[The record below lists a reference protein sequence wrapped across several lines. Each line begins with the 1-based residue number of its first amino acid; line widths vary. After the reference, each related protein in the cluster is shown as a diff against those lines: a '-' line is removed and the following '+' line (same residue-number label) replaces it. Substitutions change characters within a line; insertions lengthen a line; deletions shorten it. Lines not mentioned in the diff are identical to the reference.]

1 MFKKVIQEIL
11 FQRFTSMMNDHLSG
25 TGTSQVTA
33 KYTLATIQNEII
45 DIMASA

>member
-1 MFKKVIQEIL
+1 ML
-11 FQRFTSMMNDHLSG
+11 NDHFSG
-25 TGTSQVTA
+25 IGTSQVNA